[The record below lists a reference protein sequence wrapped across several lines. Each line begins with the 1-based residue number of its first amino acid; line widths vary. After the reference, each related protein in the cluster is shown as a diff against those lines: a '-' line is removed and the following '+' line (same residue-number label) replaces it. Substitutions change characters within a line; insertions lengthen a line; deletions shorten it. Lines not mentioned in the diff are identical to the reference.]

1 METYEEQ
8 ALHGRQAE
16 FAAKFRLTLEE
27 YLKIV
32 RTCNATEVVAIL
44 ELMKTEKHR
53 SSFRQRMH
61 LQVRRW
67 LDNNMSGH
75 PLTDNQFKALV
86 PKWPVSWSLPR

>member
-8 ALHGRQAE
+8 VLHGRQIE
-16 FAAKFRLTLEE
+16 FAAHFRLTLEE

-32 RTCNATEVVAIL
+32 RTCNSTQVMILL
-44 ELMKTEKHR
+44 ELMKTQKHR

-75 PLTDNQFKALV
+75 PLSEAQFKALT
-86 PKWPVSWSLPR
+86 PTWPVSWSLPR